1 MKRKMLLLVLTS
13 LVVDTAVAEEAKVT
27 PLLSKELKES
37 PGKEGLMMVVE
48 YPPGNAD
55 PIHRHNAHGF
65 IYVLEGSVVMQVMG
79 GKQVT
84 LTQGQTFYEGPD
96 DVHVVGRNASSTQ
109 PARLLVFL
117 VKDKGA
123 PVVVLVK

>member
-1 MKRKMLLLVLTS
+1 MKRKILLLALAS
-13 LVVDTAVAEEAKVT
+13 LAVDTAVAEEAKVT

-48 YPPGNAD
+48 YPPGNTD

-65 IYVLEGSVVMQVMG
+65 IYILEGSVVMQVRG

-84 LTQGQTFYEGPD
+84 LTSGQTLYEGPD

-109 PARLLVFL
+109 PAKLLVFL

-123 PVVVLVK
+123 PVLVPVK